1 MIRWSQQTTSM
12 STTCGVGKQEKEGLS
27 DITLE
32 KGASRAHSE
41 SRKFCLVA
49 ATVSE
54 PGESHRAGT
63 QTSKEAV
70 PPDAL
75 WGSMETVLQML
86 QKFSN
91 WIQLPLLEC
100 IAAVRVKKQGCS
112 NAEKTRSQNKTRKQN
127 RKRQVLSS
135 CSNLSLLLKPL
146 TGWA

>member
-1 MIRWSQQTTSM
+1 M

-63 QTSKEAV
+63 HLYAFDV
-70 PPDAL
+70 VVVID
-75 WGSMETVLQML
+75 LQV
-86 QKFSN
+86 
-91 WIQLPLLEC
+91 E
-100 IAAVRVKKQGCS
+100 
-112 NAEKTRSQNKTRKQN
+112 
-127 RKRQVLSS
+127 SS
-135 CSNLSLLLKPL
+135 LGL
-146 TGWA
+146 